1 MNGIILELS
10 LIVVLGAVL
19 SYLFSKF
26 KQPMIIGYILTGFII
41 GPSVFGLVKDYVT
54 IQGLSELGIAFLL
67 YAIGAELSIDKIKS
81 IKKSIFLVTIIEVF
95 GIFGIGL
102 LLSKYLLGLSWMIS
116 VFIGVIVSLSSTAV
130 VMKYLSDQKLVNTL
144 KSRIIL
150 GILLIQDLIIL
161 LFLPLLIDFNAGFT
175 YASIPLVIG
184 KIILL
189 VVVALAINFVFADV
203 LKESFKRKDLLFLIS
218 LASCFAF
225 IGLSALMNFSIIIGA
240 FIGGLILTNY
250 PYKLEIIEQIDET
263 KSFFS
268 MLFFVSLGLQ
278 ITAINS
284 INWWLMLL
292 LFALAV
298 ILKPLILFI
307 GSLLSGYDEKISF
320 YVSSSLFQISEFSL
334 VLVQFA
340 TLQGLFNESLT
351 TTLILFISL
360 SLIFTPYVL
369 SKNNFLE
376 KLFYPINKYIV
387 KITYKRKKDEL
398 DNTEEKDFTN
408 HIVLFG
414 LGRMGMGVLD
424 GLLKSKFVE
433 PKDIVVVD
441 DDPDSISKVME
452 KNIFCICGQADN
464 PEILDKLALN
474 HARAIVITI
483 PYYDV
488 NETILKHINLKK
500 VPVFV
505 RAYFVQEAIDY
516 YKKGIRHVVIPQVMA
531 TNELIRG
538 IFDEL
543 NNVKQGSLFNELLV
557 DTMKRYSKEE
567 TFLKRHHRYS
577 AE

>member
-1 MNGIILELS
+1 
-10 LIVVLGAVL
+10 
-19 SYLFSKF
+19 
-26 KQPMIIGYILTGFII
+26 
-41 GPSVFGLVKDYVT
+41 
-54 IQGLSELGIAFLL
+54 
-67 YAIGAELSIDKIKS
+67 
-81 IKKSIFLVTIIEVF
+81 
-95 GIFGIGL
+95 
-102 LLSKYLLGLSWMIS
+102 
-116 VFIGVIVSLSSTAV
+116 
-130 VMKYLSDQKLVNTL
+130 
-144 KSRIIL
+144 
-150 GILLIQDLIIL
+150 
-161 LFLPLLIDFNAGFT
+161 
-175 YASIPLVIG
+175 
-184 KIILL
+184 
-189 VVVALAINFVFADV
+189 
-203 LKESFKRKDLLFLIS
+203 
-218 LASCFAF
+218 
-225 IGLSALMNFSIIIGA
+225 
-240 FIGGLILTNY
+240 
-250 PYKLEIIEQIDET
+250 
-263 KSFFS
+263 
-268 MLFFVSLGLQ
+268 
-278 ITAINS
+278 
-284 INWWLMLL
+284 
-292 LFALAV
+292 
-298 ILKPLILFI
+298 
-307 GSLLSGYDEKISF
+307 LLSGYDEKISF

-387 KITYKRKKDEL
+387 KIAYKRKKDEL

-557 DTMKRYSKEE
+557 DTMKHYSKEE